1 MAGNMTF
8 GALLRDARERKGIS
22 VSVAARQLRIRAD
35 ILHAIEENDFSRM
48 PPRGYTRNMVNAY
61 ARLVDLNPS
70 EITRMYLDEVSA
82 YETGRMRSDANSMRS
97 TRQRSASASRTS
109 REQSREGR
117 TSRSSRSTRARGND
131 SPAARRTPLGRS
143 LVEDRNTDRVHPS
156 RHTIAPGSH
165 QYTNL
170 CAPPQNVSQPKSKL
184 SIVAIAAAVAI
195 VLVIV
200 LALVFG
206 GKSSQPAAETPTVP
220 ITGLSDTPNQQ
231 ADSSES
237 ASDDASTS
245 DSDASKQS
253 STSAVA
259 PTKATFTYKVASGST
274 VYIEVYEGDSSTATI
289 AQNVTGPSE
298 KSFDVTS
305 TLKFIS
311 DASSAVE
318 CTLDGEKIDL
328 TENSNGMYAYTV
340 DFASILS
347 KWQQE
352 HGTSASST
360 SSTNSS
366 QTTSSNSASG
376 TSSGSSSTTS
386 SSNSGS
392 TSSSR
397 STN

>member
-1 MAGNMTF
+1 MAGNITF

-22 VSVAARQLRIRAD
+22 VPVAARQLRIRAD

-82 YETGRMRSDANSMRS
+82 YETGRMRSDASSMRT
-97 TRQRSASASRTS
+97 TRQRSASTSRQSRDASRD
-109 REQSREGR
+109 
-117 TSRSSRSTRARGND
+117 SRSSRSSRTRGND
-131 SPAARRTPLGRS
+131 NPASRRTPLGRS

-184 SIVAIAAAVAI
+184 PIVVIAAAVVI
-195 VLVIV
+195 VLIIV

-206 GKSSQPAAETPTVP
+206 GKSSQQSTETPTVP
-220 ITGLSDTPNQQ
+220 ITGLSDTSNKQ

-237 ASDDASTS
+237 TSSDASASDE
-245 DSDASKQS
+245 DASKQS
-253 STSAVA
+253 ATSAVA
-259 PTKATFTYKVASGST
+259 PTKATFTYKVASGGS
-274 VYIEVYEGDSSTATI
+274 VYVEVYEGDSSTATI
-289 AQNVTGPSE
+289 AQTVTGPSE

-305 TLKFIS
+305 TLRFVS
-311 DASSAVE
+311 DASSSIE
-318 CTLDGEKIDL
+318 CTLDGEKVDL

-352 HGTSASST
+352 HGTSTSSASTTSSSSTSSASSSST
-360 SSTNSS
+360 SSAKNTASSSTNSS
-366 QTTSSNSASG
+366 K
-376 TSSGSSSTTS
+376 
-386 SSNSGS
+386 
-392 TSSSR
+392 

>member
-1 MAGNMTF
+1 MTF

-82 YETGRMRSDANSMRS
+82 YETGRMRSDANSMRT
-97 TRQRSASASRTS
+97 TRQRSQGASRTS
-109 REQSREGR
+109 RESSREGR
-117 TSRSSRSTRARGND
+117 GSRSSRTRGND
-131 SPAARRTPLGRS
+131 GPASRRTPLGRS
-143 LVEDRNTDRVHPS
+143 LVEDRNADRVHPS

-184 SIVAIAAAVAI
+184 PIVVIAAAVVI
-195 VLVIV
+195 VLIIV

-206 GKSSQPAAETPTVP
+206 NKSSQPAAETPTVP
-220 ITGLSDTPNQQ
+220 ITGLSDTSNKQ

-237 ASDDASTS
+237 ATEDSASSEDDS
-245 DSDASKQS
+245 SKQS
-253 STSAVA
+253 ASSAVA
-259 PTKATFTYKVASGST
+259 PTKATFTYKVASGGS

-289 AQNVTGPSE
+289 AQTVTGPSE

-305 TLKFIS
+305 KLKFIS

-318 CTLDGEKIDL
+318 CTLDGEKVDL

-352 HGTSASST
+352 HGVSSSASS
-360 SSTNSS
+360 SNSS
-366 QTTSSNSASG
+366 QTTSS
-376 TSSGSSSTTS
+376 TSSSSNSSSSSSSTKST
-386 SSNSGS
+386 NSGS

>member
-48 PPRGYTRNMVNAY
+48 PPRGYTRNMVSAY

-70 EITRMYLDEVSA
+70 EITRMYIDEVSA
-82 YETGRMRSDANSMRS
+82 YETGRMRSDANSMRT
-97 TRQRSASASRTS
+97 TRQRSASASRAS
-109 REQSREGR
+109 REPSRDGR
-117 TSRSSRSTRARGND
+117 AARSSRSSRTRGSDN
-131 SPAARRTPLGRS
+131 PASHRTPLGRS

-184 SIVAIAAAVAI
+184 PLIVIAAAVVV

-206 GKSSQPAAETPTVP
+206 NKSSQPAAETPTVP
-220 ITGLSDTPNQQ
+220 ITGLSDTSNKQ
-231 ADSSES
+231 ADSAES
-237 ASDDASTS
+237 TTDGTTSS
-245 DSDASKQS
+245 DSDSSSQAAS
-253 STSAVA
+253 SAVA
-259 PTKATFTYKVASGST
+259 PTKATFTYKVASGGS

-289 AQNVTGPSE
+289 AQTVTGPTE

-305 TLKFIS
+305 TLKFVS
-311 DASSAVE
+311 DASSAIE

-328 TENSNGMYAYTV
+328 TENSNGMYSYTV

-352 HGTSASST
+352 HGTSAT
-360 SSTNSS
+360 STN
-366 QTTSSNSASG
+366 
-376 TSSGSSSTTS
+376 SSSTTS
-386 SSNSGS
+386 SSSTSGTSSSTKSTTTGS

>member
-1 MAGNMTF
+1 MTF

-22 VSVAARQLRIRAD
+22 VPVAARQLRIRAD

-61 ARLVDLNPS
+61 ARLVDLNPG

-82 YETGRMRSDANSMRS
+82 YETGRMRSDATSMRT
-97 TRQRSASASRTS
+97 TRQRSSSAAR
-109 REQSREGR
+109 QSREASRDGR
-117 TSRSSRSTRARGND
+117 SSRSSRTRGSDN
-131 SPAARRTPLGRS
+131 PASRRTPLGRS

-184 SIVAIAAAVAI
+184 PIVIIAAAVVI
-195 VLVIV
+195 ILVIV

-220 ITGLSDTPNQQ
+220 ITGLSDTSNKQ

-237 ASDDASTS
+237 AS
-245 DSDASKQS
+245 SDASSSETDTSKQNS
-253 STSAVA
+253 SSAVA
-259 PTKATFTYKVASGST
+259 PTKATFTYKVASGGS

-289 AQNVTGPSE
+289 AQTVTGPSE

-305 TLKFIS
+305 KLRFVS

-318 CTLDGEKIDL
+318 CTLDGEKVDL

-352 HGTSASST
+352 HGAST
-360 SSTNSS
+360 SS
-366 QTTSSNSASG
+366 A
-376 TSSGSSSTTS
+376 STTS
-386 SSNSGS
+386 SSSTSGTASSSSSSSSAKSTTSGS
-392 TSSSR
+392 TSSSK

>member
-1 MAGNMTF
+1 MTF

-48 PPRGYTRNMVNAY
+48 PPRGYTRNMVSAY

-70 EITRMYLDEVSA
+70 EITRMYIDEVSA
-82 YETGRMRSDANSMRS
+82 YETGRMRSDANSMRT
-97 TRQRSASASRTS
+97 TRQRSASASRAS
-109 REQSREGR
+109 REPSRDGR
-117 TSRSSRSTRARGND
+117 ATRSSRSSRTRGSD
-131 SPAARRTPLGRS
+131 SPASHRTPLGRS

-184 SIVAIAAAVAI
+184 PLVVIAAAVVV
-195 VLVIV
+195 VLVVV

-206 GKSSQPAAETPTVP
+206 NKSSQPAAETPTVP
-220 ITGLSDTPNQQ
+220 ITGLSDTSNKQ
-231 ADSSES
+231 ADSAES
-237 ASDDASTS
+237 TTDGTTSS
-245 DSDASKQS
+245 DSDTS
-253 STSAVA
+253 SQTSSSAVA
-259 PTKATFTYKVASGST
+259 PTKATFTYKVASGGS

-289 AQNVTGPSE
+289 AQTVSGPTE

-305 TLKFIS
+305 TLKFVS
-311 DASSAVE
+311 DASNAIE

-328 TENSNGMYAYTV
+328 TENSNGMYSYTV

-352 HGTSASST
+352 HGASAT
-360 SSTNSS
+360 STN
-366 QTTSSNSASG
+366 
-376 TSSGSSSTTS
+376 SSSTTS
-386 SSNSGS
+386 SSSTSGASSSSSSSTKSTTTGS
-392 TSSSR
+392 TSSSQ